1 MMTLSVSPETVV
13 FNNYQDWEVTAC
25 TYTSLSLKELSLIF
39 DKNWQQ
45 STISQET
52 QNIMSKSL
60 GGGFYCNFFFRE
72 KHWLFIFKHF
82 FPLTSLSPKKIRHL
96 WMSYVIKTIYA
107 TLWFFF
113 FPVLF
118 ILWSNLLQHLQD
130 SHQQNTIFFWTKL
143 NLRDNVVWWEVATVH
158 LQNGCSAYMWYRRC
172 QWSYTVAAYCSFGW
186 TSVTRGET
194 NIKVHTHT
202 FYRYSTLH
210 TPYTLHFI
218 YAHIKRNTNVSIYTC
233 IFM

>member
-25 TYTSLSLKELSLIF
+25 TYTPLSLKELSLIF
-39 DKNWQQ
+39 SKNCQQ

-60 GGGFYCNFFFRE
+60 GGSFYCNFFRE

-130 SHQQNTIFFWTKL
+130 SHQQNTIFFGQSWTWGTMLFGGKSL
-143 NLRDNVVWWEVATVH
+143 LSTCKMDVQPICDIDVASGFTQLQLIAALAEHQLRGGKQT
-158 LQNGCSAYMWYRRC
+158 
-172 QWSYTVAAYCSFGW
+172 
-186 TSVTRGET
+186 
-194 NIKVHTHT
+194 
-202 FYRYSTLH
+202 
-210 TPYTLHFI
+210 
-218 YAHIKRNTNVSIYTC
+218 
-233 IFM
+233 